1 MAEAMKPQPHRY
13 EDTTMSPAVI
23 TRRSAL
29 FATAALGLATTTA
42 PSVLA
47 QADASLSPEEAR
59 AIAKE
64 VFLWGMH
71 PVALYHLRYNQAQNE
86 QSPKYTGINRL
97 SWYRKPITA
106 SDRFAT
112 TPNATTL
119 YGTAMLDLAKEPVVV
134 AVPEIRDHY
143 WSIQFADNYARWWD
157 LMIGSQ
163 FNAPGKLQRLLIGP
177 NWSGDLP
184 DGFVGAEIIQSPSDF
199 AAVTARVALTDDTPE
214 ELQLVN
220 GIQDG
225 ITLMALSAWEA
236 AGRKS
241 VRAEDVPVVK
251 GDYPTYPGM
260 EAVKEPGK
268 LTGTDFLRWVS
279 LILNDNSFTKQEDGY
294 HERAA
299 FERFE
304 RLGLKGGVEFDPSAL
319 SGEIAAAVEAGIEDG
334 RKDVLAEMA
343 KGSGVNRNGWGLSSD
358 LGYKDSD
365 WLERARYGLI
375 AVLGPVPS
383 KSHTGAF
390 CLNDSE
396 GRPLD
401 GSNRYTI
408 TFDLNDMPPVT
419 EFWEIPLYDRE
430 GYFVDN
436 PINRY
441 SINSYM
447 LDRGKLHT
455 ERGKLVIYIQSDEPA
470 DPNQRKN
477 WLPAPASGG
486 FQFAARFYGAGTA
499 LIDGS
504 YNMPG
509 VVRTE

>member
-1 MAEAMKPQPHRY
+1 MNGR
-13 EDTTMSPAVI
+13 DTTMATSSINRRHTLLVGAGLAAAATLP
-23 TRRSAL
+23 RSA
-29 FATAALGLATTTA
+29 
-42 PSVLA
+42 SA
-47 QADASLSPEEAR
+47 QASALLSPDEAR
-59 AIAKE
+59 AVAKE

-71 PVALYHLRYNQAQNE
+71 PVAIYHLRYNQAQNE

-97 SWYRKPITA
+97 SWYRKPMTA
-106 SDRFAT
+106 ADRFAT

-119 YGTAMLDLAKEPVVV
+119 YGTAMLDFAKEPIVVT
-134 AVPEIRDHY
+134 VPEIRDHY
-143 WSIQFADNYARWWD
+143 WSIQFADNYARWWP

-163 FNAPGKLQRLLIGP
+163 FNAPGKIQRLLIGP
-177 NWSGDLP
+177 NWSGKMP
-184 DGFVGAEIIQSPSDF
+184 SGFVGAEIIQSPSDF

-214 ELQLVN
+214 ELKLVN

-225 ITLMALSAWEA
+225 ITVMSLSAWEA
-236 AGRKS
+236 GGRKT

-251 GDYPTYPGM
+251 GNYPTYPGM
-260 EAVKEPGK
+260 EGVKEPGK
-268 LTGTDFLRWVS
+268 LSGVDFLRWVS
-279 LILNDNSFTKQEDGY
+279 LVLNDSSFTKQEDGY
-294 HERAA
+294 HERTA
-299 FERFE
+299 FVRFE
-304 RLGLKGGVEFDPSAL
+304 RLGLKAGVPFDPSQL
-319 SGEIAAAVEAGIEDG
+319 SPAVAAAIAEGIEDG
-334 RKDVLAEMA
+334 RKDVLAAMA
-343 KGSGVNRNGWGLSSD
+343 KGSGVDRNGWGLSSD

-365 WLERARYGLI
+365 WAERARYGLI

-390 CLNDSE
+390 CLKDSR

-401 GSNRYTI
+401 GANRYTI

-447 LDRGKLHT
+447 LKRGKLHT
-455 ERGKLVIYIQSDEPA
+455 EGGKLVIYVQNDEPRDA
-470 DPNQRKN
+470 NQRKN
-477 WLPAPASGG
+477 WLPTPKSGG

-509 VVRTE
+509 VVRL